1 MELPVA
7 WGIVMQHPIW
17 HPKVYIIQKHR
28 HWQEPWRSQQ
38 CPYFY
43 LPRFGKIFSL
53 TVKSMTVTWN
63 KPVPNIMVH
72 LIHGEWWKGTE
83 RFMIIVLSEFVS
95 LYGDYNITLR
105 HITMQHSTPVSAS
118 HHIIPNHTLCSTSY
132 HFSSHH
138 SVSHNTMYITPDTT
152 SHTCIYIILH
162 HIDHTNLLHITISL
176 LHIAI

>member
-118 HHIIPNHTLCSTSY
+118 HHIIPNHTLFIIPLFITPLCITQHNVHHTWHHITY
-132 HFSSHH
+132 MYLHH
-138 SVSHNTMYITPDTT
+138 SAPHRSHQSTP
-152 SHTCIYIILH
+152 H
-162 HIDHTNLLHITISL
+162 HN
-176 LHIAI
+176 